1 MNATQRLMTLLQQ
14 YRQRIRADI
23 DADDSQLNAMHV
35 ECLRIISH
43 QQPCGANLIANML
56 DRDKSQI
63 SLLIKDM
70 LAKGWLVRQD
80 NPTDKRSKLL
90 SLTSEGLQIVTKVSR
105 ADSELNELLLQGLT
119 TQELDSFNLVLDK
132 MIVNLSR

>member
-14 YRQRIRADI
+14 YRQQIRADI
-23 DADDSQLNAMHV
+23 DADESQLNAMHV

-43 QQPCGANLIANML
+43 QQPCGANLVASML

-70 LAKGWLVRQD
+70 LAKGWLLRQD
-80 NPTDKRSKLL
+80 SPTDKRSKLL
-90 SLTSEGLQIVTKVSR
+90 SLTSEGKVIVAKVSR
-105 ADSELNELLLQGLT
+105 ADGELNEQLLQGVT
-119 TQELDSFNLVLDK
+119 SQELDNFNDVLDK
-132 MIVNLSR
+132 MIANLSR